1 MPEGFCKVILLS
13 IATSWQW
20 QGIKASGP
28 PLATSLLGSV
38 QVELQPHG
46 AAQGEKGFERE
57 GFERGS
63 AALLLRVPGKQ
74 VLVGVLVP
82 PCSLPRL
89 TCSASPGSP

>member
-28 PLATSLLGSV
+28 PLATFLLGSV

-46 AAQGEKGFERE
+46 AAQGEKGFESDL
-57 GFERGS
+57 RG
-63 AALLLRVPGKQ
+63 AQQR
-74 VLVGVLVP
+74 
-82 PCSLPRL
+82 CSSGSQGSRCWWQSLSPRAPFL
-89 TCSASPGSP
+89 A